1 VSKYPSSTPAE
12 ISAMQYAIFSAM
24 PANYSVNE
32 GRIINIDKPGGRKN
46 IWGNHRIPEIIFK
59 LMKGVKM
66 KFITANPNEYLVIGY
81 GGKVKNYGSGIRV
94 FLWPGST
101 YVLIPSTKQ
110 ETRFE
115 MTQET
120 KDGIPLHFK
129 GIVVY
134 RITRPELAAINFNFH
149 KGGGLGEI
157 NALICD
163 FCLGELRAV
172 VSGMIMNE
180 CIEQR
185 KTILTGTVETALK
198 NIIHGEN
205 DSETPDW
212 GIELEMIQVAQV
224 YIIDNDLRKHL
235 EAEVRNQIRAKS
247 DQSDIRTLEEN
258 QLTQLASNRRIE
270 EQKLISEKA
279 AIQQKEEVDLANLQY
294 RNRIQKENQKIIN
307 ETILLATEKFKH
319 EQEAEREKSA
329 VETPVKLY
337 QIEQQRSIQAQKLEL
352 MQIEN
357 QVRGLEVARDLILE
371 RARQDLKKEI
381 MPVEQL
387 PEIADSLSK
396 IFQGANLSYFGSE
409 NQILGSI
416 LPLFDIFSKMISQ
429 KIEDDGHVKE

>member
-1 VSKYPSSTPAE
+1 
-12 ISAMQYAIFSAM
+12 
-24 PANYSVNE
+24 
-32 GRIINIDKPGGRKN
+32 
-46 IWGNHRIPEIIFK
+46 
-59 LMKGVKM
+59 M

-81 GGKVKNYGSGIRV
+81 GGKVKNYGTGIRV

-110 ETRFE
+110 ETSFE

-120 KDGIPLHFK
+120 RDGIPLHFK

-134 RITRPELAAINFNFH
+134 RITRPERVAINFNFH

-157 NALICD
+157 NALIRD

-198 NIIHGEN
+198 NMIHGGN
-205 DSETPDW
+205 DSEASNW

-247 DQSDIRTLEEN
+247 EQSDILTLEGI
-258 QLTQLASNRRIE
+258 QLTQLASKRRIE

-279 AIQQKEEVDLANLQY
+279 MIQQKEEIELANLQC
-294 RNRIQKENQKIIN
+294 RSRMQKENQEIVK
-307 ETILLATEKFKH
+307 EAILLATEKFKH
-319 EQEAEREKSA
+319 EQESEREKA
-329 VETPVKLY
+329 EVETPVKLY
-337 QIEQQRSIQAQKLEL
+337 QIEQQRSIQEQKLEL
-352 MQIEN
+352 SQIEN
-357 QVRGLEVARDLILE
+357 QVRELEVARDLILE
-371 RARQDLKKEI
+371 RARQELKIEI
-381 MPVEQL
+381 MPVEQM

-409 NQILGSI
+409 NQVLGSI
-416 LPLFDIFSKMISQ
+416 LPLFDIFSKMVSQ
-429 KIEDDGHVKE
+429 KLVDSSHIKE

>member
-1 VSKYPSSTPAE
+1 MRE
-12 ISAMQYAIFSAM
+12 
-24 PANYSVNE
+24 
-32 GRIINIDKPGGRKN
+32 
-46 IWGNHRIPEIIFK
+46 
-59 LMKGVKM
+59 KM
-66 KFITANPNEYLVIGY
+66 KFITANPNEYLVIGC
-81 GGKVKNYGSGIRV
+81 GGKVKSYGTGIRV

-101 YVLIPSTKQ
+101 SVLIPSTKQ
-110 ETRFE
+110 ETSFE

-120 KDGIPLHFK
+120 RDGIPLHFK

-134 RITRPELAAINFNFH
+134 RITRPELVAMNFNFH

-157 NALICD
+157 NALIRD

-172 VSGMIMNE
+172 VSGMTMNE

-185 KTILTGTVETALK
+185 KTILTGTVEAALK
-198 NIIHGEN
+198 NIIQGEKDN
-205 DSETPDW
+205 KASNW

-247 DQSDIRTLEEN
+247 DQSDILTLEGN
-258 QLTQLASNRRIE
+258 QLAQLVSKRRIE

-279 AIQQKEEVDLANLQY
+279 MIQQKEEIELANLQY
-294 RNRIQKENQKIIN
+294 RSRIQKENQEIVKEAIF
-307 ETILLATEKFKH
+307 LATEKFTH
-319 EQEAEREKSA
+319 EQESEREKAA

-337 QIEQQRSIQAQKLEL
+337 QIEQQRSIQEQKLEL
-352 MQIEN
+352 SQIEN
-357 QVRGLEVARDLILE
+357 QVRELEVARDLILE
-371 RARQDLKKEI
+371 RARQEMKKEI
-381 MPVEQL
+381 LPVEQM

-416 LPLFDIFSKMISQ
+416 LPLFDLFSKMVSQ
-429 KIEDDGHVKE
+429 KLENNNHPEA